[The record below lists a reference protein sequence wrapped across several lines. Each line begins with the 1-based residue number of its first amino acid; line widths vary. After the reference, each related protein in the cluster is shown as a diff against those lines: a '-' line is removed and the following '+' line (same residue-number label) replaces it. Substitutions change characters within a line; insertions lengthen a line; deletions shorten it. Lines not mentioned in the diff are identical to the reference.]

1 MTTKIFDVR
10 DISDDLEKLKKELSE
25 AAEILAAGGT
35 VAFPTE
41 TVYGLG
47 ANALDETAVAK
58 IYEAKGRPSDNPL
71 IVHIAEGSQLP
82 GIVREVPEKAQRIMA
97 KWWPGPISIIMKKDP
112 RIPDSVTAG
121 LDTVAVR
128 MPENPEARAIL
139 SLCGCPVAAPSANL
153 SGKPSPT
160 RPEHVL
166 HDLEGRVDGIV
177 LGRSCDVG
185 IESTVIDLSVEPPV
199 ILRPGYITAEDLEPV
214 IGTVLTASNKAKAG
228 DTVPKA
234 PGMKYTHYAPEAPLI
249 LYAGTAEAVC
259 RAILD
264 RARTELAA
272 GKTIG
277 IIAAEEHLAD
287 YRKDLAGTEARCRL
301 HSAGS
306 IKDPKQAAH
315 DIFDILRTLDREN
328 VDLILGETF
337 EETGLGFSV
346 MNRLTKAATEI
357 IEI

>member
-1 MTTKIFDVR
+1 MITAIFDVR
-10 DISDDLEKLKKELSE
+10 DISDDFEQLNERLIR
-25 AAEILAAGGT
+25 AADILAAGGT

-47 ANALDETAVAK
+47 ANALDPEAVAK

-71 IVHIAEGSQLP
+71 IVHIASEDQLA
-82 GIVREVPEKAQRIMA
+82 GIVREVPEKARKIMA

-112 RIPDSVTAG
+112 RIPDRVTAG

-128 MPENPEARAIL
+128 MPVNPEARALL
-139 SLCGCPVAAPSANL
+139 SCCGCPVAAPSANL

-177 LGRSCDVG
+177 LGRNCDVG

-199 ILRPGYITAEDLEPV
+199 ILRPGIVTAEDLEAL
-214 IGTVLTASNKAKAG
+214 IGEVRVASNNGK
-228 DTVPKA
+228 TESVPKA

-249 LYAGTAEAVC
+249 LYRGETEALWQAIRERAEAE
-259 RAILD
+259 R
-264 RARTELAA
+264 AA
-272 GKTIG
+272 GRRIG
-277 IIAAEEHLAD
+277 LMLSSEHLNSA
-287 YRKDLAGTEARCRL
+287 REAFGSDPGCRI
-301 HSAGS
+301 HDFGSAN
-306 IKDPKQAAH
+306 DPKQAAQR
-315 DIFDILRTLDREN
+315 IFDILRTLDREG

-337 EETGLGFSV
+337 EEAGVGFSV
-346 MNRLTKAATEI
+346 MNRLLKAASEI
-357 IEI
+357 ISV